1 MKKERIEKEKYPKGN
16 RWVILL
22 MYVTVQEKNK
32 LQVYCS
38 ANIKA
43 LEKKALSNFY
53 RPTYAYCLFGITPG
67 SMIKLRS
74 QNISSNPFHKN

>member
-1 MKKERIEKEKYPKGN
+1 
-16 RWVILL
+16 

-32 LQVYCS
+32 LQVYSS

-43 LEKKALSNFY
+43 LKNYLLSQKPCLIFY
-53 RPTYAYCLFGITPG
+53 RPFTYAYRLFGITPG

-74 QNISSNPFHKN
+74 QNISSNSFHKN